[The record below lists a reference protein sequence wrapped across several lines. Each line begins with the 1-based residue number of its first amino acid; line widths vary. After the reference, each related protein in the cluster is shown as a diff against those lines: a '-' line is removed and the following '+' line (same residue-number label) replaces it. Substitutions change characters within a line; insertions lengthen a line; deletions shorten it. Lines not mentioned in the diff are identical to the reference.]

1 MARKASNRK
10 RKRWKAKCWAVLLVA
25 EWLVNLPN
33 TDHCRHVWALQTP
46 ITHTVVH
53 HPSTRVSDS
62 SDSASRLCGT
72 APDSM
77 AHILSAC
84 PALAQTKYLAR
95 HDAILKVLFFKIICD
110 LGLIDTVPPV
120 VFTYQATVSL
130 WNSRGYR
137 HIGMFQYMGSTKS
150 SEQIE

>member
-1 MARKASNRK
+1 MARKASNGK

-53 HPSTRVSDS
+53 HPSIRVSDS
-62 SDSASRLCGT
+62 SDSESRLCGT

-110 LGLIDTVPPV
+110 LGLLDTVPLV

-130 WNSRGYR
+130 WNSRGTG
-137 HIGMFQYMGSTKS
+137 ILGCS
-150 SEQIE
+150 SIWGVPRAQSK